1 MLTSTVITQ
10 ASLDTFRCRAEIPI
24 DEVGRRH
31 PRLKRAQVHRHLRRV
46 RRDGFAKRQQ
56 NLVELAEAI
65 SKGTSTDPAAA
76 IKQLKN
82 KEKMAGDY
90 AAIRGVLNAVTK
102 KRGGGGLTSLRV
114 TQPDTDHEEPTTRVL
129 LDKN

>member
-1 MLTSTVITQ
+1 M
-10 ASLDTFRCRAEIPI
+10 
-24 DEVGRRH
+24 
-31 PRLKRAQVHRHLRRV
+31 
-46 RRDGFAKRQQ
+46 RRDGFTKRQQ
-56 NLVELAEAI
+56 NRVELAEAI

-102 KRGGGGLTSLRV
+102 KRGGGWFVVIRVGLCHPQGR
-114 TQPDTDHEEPTTRVL
+114 
-129 LDKN
+129 